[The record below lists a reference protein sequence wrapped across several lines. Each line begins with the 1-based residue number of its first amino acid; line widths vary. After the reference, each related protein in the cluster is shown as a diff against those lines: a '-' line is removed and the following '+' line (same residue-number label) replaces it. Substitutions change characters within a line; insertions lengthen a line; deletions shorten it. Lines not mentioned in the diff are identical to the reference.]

1 MCNNL
6 KLVLMRNKFPT
17 YISEKTLKHYYAFAN
32 AGVPAI
38 WTPWSKSA
46 GGYGLP
52 RSKSA
57 SGYGPPPP
65 TKLSENIIL
74 TSVLVKMDNT
84 LRSSAY

>member
-1 MCNNL
+1 MIPVAFKNL

-17 YISEKTLKHYYAFAN
+17 YISEKTLKHHYAFTN

-38 WTPWSKSA
+38 WTPPRFGPPSA
-46 GGYGLP
+46 DLE
-52 RSKSA
+52 
-57 SGYGPPPP
+57 PPP